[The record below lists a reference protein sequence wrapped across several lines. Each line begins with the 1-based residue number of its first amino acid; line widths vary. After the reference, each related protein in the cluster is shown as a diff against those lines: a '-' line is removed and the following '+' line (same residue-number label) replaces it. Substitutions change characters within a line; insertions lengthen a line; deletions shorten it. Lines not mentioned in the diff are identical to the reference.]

1 MVSFYALLLE
11 NLFAELLFI
20 SFFIYY
26 TKIPFNL
33 LTSFLNFLFIFL
45 FIFSYFF
52 IDSHNYVTWII
63 ISFLF
68 STIGTSLY
76 YLINKLFSTRYWF
89 ITFIFPIA
97 FLFFFNSIKLVHTLA
112 FLFLSN

>member
-26 TKIPFNL
+26 TKIPFGL
-33 LTSFLNFLFIFL
+33 LSSFLNFLFIFL
-45 FIFSYFF
+45 FSYFS

-76 YLINKLFSTRYWF
+76 YLIDKLFSTRYWV
-89 ITFIFPIA
+89 ITFIFPFA
-97 FLFFFNSIKLVHTLA
+97 FLFFFNSIKLVHTITS
-112 FLFLSN
+112 LFLTN